1 MPSLAIS
8 HRPQRQQ
15 AECLAACAAMV
26 LDHLNIKLN
35 YDKLLKVLQIGPA
48 GAPFRNL
55 YLLQSFGL
63 SVLIEQGQIETL
75 RTYLQQN
82 VPPIVFVATQE
93 LSYWV
98 ETTNH
103 ALVVVDIDDHSVYVN
118 DPSFTDAPKVI
129 SIAEFELA
137 WLEMDEFFAVIQVK

>member
-1 MPSLAIS
+1 MPLLPIS

-26 LDHLNIKLN
+26 PDYLNIHSS
-35 YDKLLKVLQIGPA
+35 YDELLKALQIGPA

-55 YLLQSFGL
+55 NFLQSFGV
-63 SVLIEQGQIETL
+63 SVLIEQGQIDSL

-82 VPPIVFVATQE
+82 VPPIAFVATQE

-98 ETTNH
+98 EATNH
-103 ALVVVDIDDHSVYVN
+103 ALVIAGIDDHSVCVN
-118 DPSFTDAPKVI
+118 DPSFAD
-129 SIAEFELA
+129 ELK
-137 WLEMDEFFAVIQVK
+137 LLR